1 MGRFGLENTGTEKS
15 HLPSL
20 IQQAVVSRG
29 LDPTC
34 VGREG
39 NPITV
44 RSIFPAVER
53 AGQPQQYSPFSY
65 RISFLDPKLCICNGM
80 AEPGVDTH
88 MTSLPFRVMHSRD
101 GLCSMRMEVIP
112 RNTKKTWTTLT

>member
-1 MGRFGLENTGTEKS
+1 MGGMERMGRFGLENTGTEKS
-15 HLPSL
+15 HLPFSNFASCSL
-20 IQQAVVSRG
+20 PR
-29 LDPTC
+29 
-34 VGREG
+34 VGPNMCREG

-80 AEPGVDTH
+80 AEPGADTH
-88 MTSLPFRVMHSRD
+88 MPSFLSSHAFTRRSV
-101 GLCSMRMEVIP
+101 
-112 RNTKKTWTTLT
+112 